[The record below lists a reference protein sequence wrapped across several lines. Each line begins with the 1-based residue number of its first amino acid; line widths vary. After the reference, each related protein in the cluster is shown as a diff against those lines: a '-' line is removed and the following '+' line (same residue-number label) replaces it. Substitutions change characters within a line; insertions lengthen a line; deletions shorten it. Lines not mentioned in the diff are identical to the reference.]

1 MLVVQKCSELQTAV
15 ALDQWAAVVAR
26 ANELSVAE
34 FAAMADEMAVPK
46 IADGEEVVQAA
57 SSEVQVND
65 PGGVVAQ
72 EMLMHFKEMLMLH
85 ITGESVAEAHEVI
98 VSLASVDILH
108 EHCQGRL
115 QQPCPQ
121 LGSTRSGS
129 NPKQLGEG
137 DH

>member
-1 MLVVQKCSELQTAV
+1 MAEFQASVS
-15 ALDQWAAVVAR
+15 LDQWWVRAAW
-26 ANELSVAE
+26 ANELLGAE
-34 FAAMADEMAVPK
+34 CAAMADAMAVPQV
-46 IADGEEVVQAA
+46 ATGEEVVQAA

-129 NPKQLGEG
+129 NVKQLGEG
-137 DH
+137 DR